1 MTPPPSDAAISARE
15 LASVIVDAVGL
26 QGVDPAQIDLTT
38 TLFGDGLGLDSLDLL
53 EVALV
58 IHQKYGVKLRAN
70 DPNNKVIFASLQ
82 SLAEHLGAARTATD
96 RQPVGSGS

>member
-1 MTPPPSDAAISARE
+1 MNPLSSGAVVSARE

-26 QGVDPAQIDLTT
+26 QGVDPAQIDETT

-58 IHQKYGVKLRAN
+58 IHQHYGIKLKAN
-70 DPNNKVIFASLQ
+70 DPNNKVIFGSLQ
-82 SLAEHLGAARTATD
+82 NLADYLGAARAAANQ
-96 RQPVGSGS
+96 RQ

>member
-1 MTPPPSDAAISARE
+1 MSLSCTEAAVSARE

-26 QGVDPAQIDLTT
+26 QGVDPAQIDGTT

-58 IHQKYGVKLRAN
+58 IQQHYGVKLKAN
-70 DPNNKVIFASLQ
+70 DPNNKAIFGSLQ
-82 SLAEHLGAARTATD
+82 SLAEYLGAARAAAAQ
-96 RQPVGSGS
+96 RQ

>member
-1 MTPPPSDAAISARE
+1 MSLLASSAVVSARE

-26 QGVDPAQIDLTT
+26 QGVDPAQIDVTT

-58 IHQKYGVKLRAN
+58 IHQNYGVKLRAN

-82 SLAEHLGAARTATD
+82 SLADHLSAARAAAVQ
-96 RQPVGSGS
+96 RSVGSGS